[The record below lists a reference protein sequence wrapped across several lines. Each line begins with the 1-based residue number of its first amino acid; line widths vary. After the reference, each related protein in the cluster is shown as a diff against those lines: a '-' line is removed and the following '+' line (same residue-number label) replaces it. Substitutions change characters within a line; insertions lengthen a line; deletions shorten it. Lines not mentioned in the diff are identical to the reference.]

1 MTVLLDPT
9 AGKAAAS
16 IETVPR
22 PKSLDGLTVGLLDI
36 SKPRGDIVPRSTR
49 EAPRRTRRDG
59 QALREA
65 DLHQAGARRSPPRD
79 RQQLRRRRSK
89 RSPIEAAARR
99 AVCTTW

>member
-36 SKPRGDIVPRSTR
+36 SKPRGAQFLDQLEKRLG
-49 EAPRRTRRDG
+49 E
-59 QALREA
+59 Q
-65 DLHQAGARRSPPRD
+65 GA
-79 RQQLRRRRSK
+79 
-89 RSPIEAAARR
+89 
-99 AVCTTW
+99 